1 MRKLEMPKF
10 KNELT
15 LDKNE
20 DQQEQNFITS
30 PVDGLQ
36 YLIYWDG
43 TLYQY
48 LLHHRKKDGQEY
60 VKKLPF
66 LMDWSPEE
74 WVIFDNKPRRKRTI
88 ILLGYHLLIYVSVVA
103 VLKVMKLRIQQSI

>member
-36 YLIYWDG
+36 YLIY
-43 TLYQY
+43 
-48 LLHHRKKDGQEY
+48 
-60 VKKLPF
+60 
-66 LMDWSPEE
+66 
-74 WVIFDNKPRRKRTI
+74 
-88 ILLGYHLLIYVSVVA
+88 
-103 VLKVMKLRIQQSI
+103 